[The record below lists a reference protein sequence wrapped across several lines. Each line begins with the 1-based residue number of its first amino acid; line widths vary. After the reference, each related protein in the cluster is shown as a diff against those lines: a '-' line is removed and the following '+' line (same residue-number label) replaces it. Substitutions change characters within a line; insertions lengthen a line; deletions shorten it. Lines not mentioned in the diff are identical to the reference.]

1 MIFHPCFLPAE
12 GREDLLSHAGEVVA
26 GGWGSRQL
34 EGSDKSDAGLRGAG
48 EPAGGNPELTVSS

>member
-1 MIFHPCFLPAE
+1 M
-12 GREDLLSHAGEVVA
+12 LSHAGEVVV

-34 EGSDKSDAGLRGAG
+34 EGSDKSEAGLRGAG

>member
-1 MIFHPCFLPAE
+1 MIFSSLFSPHR

-34 EGSDKSDAGLRGAG
+34 EGSDKSEAGLRGAG